1 MTQSSRTHALSRTTT
16 FLLAGL
22 MALSTALFV
31 AGLALERSTENNGA
45 ASTPAAQI
53 ATPTPEGSEER
64 EAQERQEATAQEPG
78 AEAEGSA
85 AHEAAE
91 QNRVLGIDV
100 ESPWVIGSVVLLTL
114 LLIAALFLFGARVL
128 QLVVA
133 FALIAAVFDVREVG
147 YQLGQAHYLI
157 AVLAIGVVI
166 SRIATA
172 FFAWRAWRTDERQVH
187 VAGAS

>member
-22 MALSTALFV
+22 MVLSTGLFV
-31 AGLALERSTENNGA
+31 AGVALERSTAPIDATSILA
-45 ASTPAAQI
+45 AQRATPA
-53 ATPTPEGSEER
+53 PEGSDAR
-64 EAQERQEATAQEPG
+64 EAQERQEATTTQP
-78 AEAEGSA
+78 AEGEGSA

-91 QNRVLGIDV
+91 QNRVLGIDG

-133 FALIAAVFDVREVG
+133 FALIATVFDVREVG

-172 FFAWRAWRTDERQVH
+172 FFAWRAWRTNERRVP
-187 VAGAS
+187 VARAV

>member
-1 MTQSSRTHALSRTTT
+1 MTQRSRRHALSRTTT

-22 MALSTALFV
+22 MVLSTVLFV
-31 AGLALERSTENNGA
+31 AGVALERSAATNGA
-45 ASTPAAQI
+45 ASTPAAQR
-53 ATPTPEGSEER
+53 ATPAPEGSEAR
-64 EAQERQEATAQEPG
+64 EAQERQEATTTQP
-78 AEAEGSA
+78 AEGEGSA

-91 QNRVLGIDV
+91 QNRVLGIDG

-114 LLIAALFLFGARVL
+114 LLIAALFLFGTRVL

-147 YQLGQAHYLI
+147 YQLGQTHYLI
-157 AVLAIGVVI
+157 AVVAIGIVI

-172 FFAWRAWRTDERQVH
+172 FFAWRAWRTNEGHVP
-187 VAGAS
+187 VAGAL